1 MDLEGAAEVG
11 VRSVSER
18 RRCQR
23 RSRFG
28 RFGHVVSP
36 ANFAT
41 GMPYNSLGGG
51 VNVVS
56 LMHGR
61 GSRHADMRSRWMSR
75 RRRRRLQRRVPRPRP
90 TRGARLIPGRGRC
103 PLRAWFDPSYGQAMS
118 TYLYR
123 VMRRRYPDFLRT
135 TLGDNRSRGRGRRV
149 PAGARF
155 PLRELEGAVWD
166 DNSGGLDEALATL
179 GENLSEESRTTI
191 REVAV
196 PLAAGWKMPELA
208 VALEVRQM
216 DIEQRLERLRE
227 ELGAVHEP
235 AQSGHVVAAS

>member
-1 MDLEGAAEVG
+1 MAADRATPICARGGCRDGVGGGCSGAFLDRDRREELDSYLAEVG
-11 VRSVSER
+11 
-18 RRCQR
+18 
-23 RSRFG
+23 
-28 RFGHVVSP
+28 
-36 ANFAT
+36 
-41 GMPYNSLGGG
+41 
-51 VNVVS
+51 
-56 LMHGR
+56 
-61 GSRHADMRSRWMSR
+61 
-75 RRRRRLQRRVPRPRP
+75 
-90 TRGARLIPGRGRC
+90 ARYA
-103 PLRAWFDPSYGQAMS
+103 LRFDPSYGQAMS

-208 VALEVRQM
+208 VALDVRQM